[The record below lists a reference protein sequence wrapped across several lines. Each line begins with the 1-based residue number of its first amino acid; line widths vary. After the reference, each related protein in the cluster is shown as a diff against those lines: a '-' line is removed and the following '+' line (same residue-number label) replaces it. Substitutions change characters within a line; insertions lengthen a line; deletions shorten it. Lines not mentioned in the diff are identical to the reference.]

1 MSKIEAAGKWL
12 AGRRKAITAGVGVVA
27 GVAVTLGLTSNK
39 WVALGIAL
47 ATVLGVYTVPNKQV
61 DG

>member
-1 MSKIEAAGKWL
+1 MSSFVKWF
-12 AGRRKAITAGVGVVA
+12 GQRKKAITAGVGVAA
-27 GVAVTLGLTSNK
+27 GIAVTLGLTSNK

-47 ATVLGVYTVPNKQV
+47 ATVLGVYTVPNKPV

>member
-1 MSKIEAAGKWL
+1 MNGALKWL
-12 AGRRKAITAGVGVVA
+12 SQRKKAITAGVGVVA
-27 GVAVTLGLTSNK
+27 GIAVTLGLTSNK

-47 ATVLGVYTVPNKQV
+47 ATVLGVYTVPNKPV